1 MTTRITIQYLPGC
14 PNLALAEQ
22 RVAEAIGRLGT
33 PNPSV
38 ALEEIVDED
47 HARRA
52 GFHSSP
58 TVLLDGVD
66 PFAEPG
72 AAAVFSCRVY
82 RTEKGSEGAP
92 SVEQLTTALAADPGS
107 GAGGLHGG
115 YPSPRATGRP
125 AGRHSGLP
133 SARRRP
139 LNPRARSRSTASGA
153 ITQHG
158 PRQ

>member
-82 RTEKGSEGAP
+82 RTEKGTEGAP

-107 GAGGLHGG
+107 APGDFMV
-115 YPSPRATGRP
+115 ATPLRGRP
-125 AGRHSGLP
+125 AGRP
-133 SARRRP
+133 
-139 LNPRARSRSTASGA
+139 GA
-153 ITQHG
+153 ILASRQPGGG
-158 PRQ
+158 P